1 MIARLLINI
10 NRRFTLLN
18 GEIYPIQSNELK
30 RYIKR
35 FGSLLTKSGD
45 LFPWWFSVS
54 SWLSKENK
62 IKILKNKKFLEDILW
77 TQFCI
82 FLSIRILDDIFDNQ
96 AKSSN
101 LLFIPPLLQL
111 EADIQLAKYFPN
123 DSPFW
128 KKKNDFQQKTL
139 KGIIH
144 TDKLQRKRKVKI
156 KNLLQVYTDVAAI
169 FKIGITAICEK
180 QKDYKKLKLFYRFA
194 DELAI
199 ISQLFDDFYDILED
213 LKLGKINSAVRIILN
228 AEPIGSIDDI
238 TDSVAHALQYKD
250 GFNNL
255 AIEIRKHT
263 KTARRAA
270 EKIQIEDTLLHIE
283 SFENTLKTLEAKQHK
298 KRVAYMFSKI
308 E

>member
-1 MIARLLINI
+1 
-10 NRRFTLLN
+10 
-18 GEIYPIQSNELK
+18 
-30 RYIKR
+30 
-35 FGSLLTKSGD
+35 LLTKSGD